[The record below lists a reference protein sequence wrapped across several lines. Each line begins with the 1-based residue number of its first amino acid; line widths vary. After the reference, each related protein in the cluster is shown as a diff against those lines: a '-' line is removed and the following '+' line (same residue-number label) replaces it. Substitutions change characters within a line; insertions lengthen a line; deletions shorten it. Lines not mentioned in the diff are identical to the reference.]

1 MVTVIALQVLNKK
14 ETSSGN
20 FLVKAIWSITW
31 SFLFQQPLTI
41 KFHGKEKFHIYGMSA
56 LSFKHLLMSLYA
68 INTALHF
75 KKQDNLITATTN
87 QLALL
92 ITRSL

>member
-1 MVTVIALQVLNKK
+1 MVKK
-14 ETSSGN
+14 N
-20 FLVKAIWSITW
+20 SIY
-31 SFLFQQPLTI
+31 
-41 KFHGKEKFHIYGMSA
+41 IYGILA